1 MEVFQYKAIDERG
14 RIQVG
19 KVDAVN
25 IADLEI
31 RLNKLGLDLVNY
43 KELGSSGPVISG
55 GGVTRRDLITFC
67 FHLEQT
73 SRAGVP
79 IMESLGDLRD
89 STENPRLRE
98 VIAAMIE
105 SIEGGKTLSAAMQ
118 DYPNVFSN
126 VFSALIRAGEQSGE
140 MSEVFNQ
147 LGDNLKWQD
156 ELASQTKKILMYPLF
171 VGSVVIAV
179 VFFLMTYLVPEL
191 LRFVKTMGQEL
202 PIHTKVLIVVS
213 NVFVDYWYLIL
224 IVPVILV
231 MLLFIGIRVSPS
243 FHYTVDKLK
252 LKIPIIGPILK
263 KIILT
268 RFASF
273 FAIMYSSGITIIE
286 CIRTGEEIV
295 GNKVIEEA
303 MRNVGQQIADGATLS
318 NSFASTKLFP
328 PLVLRMIRVG
338 ENTGALEV
346 ALKNISYFYTRD
358 VRESTEKLQA
368 MIEPTMTV
376 ILGAIIGWVMFSV
389 LGPIY
394 DIITKVKI

>member
-31 RLNKLGLDLVNY
+31 RLDKLGLDLVNY
-43 KELGSSGPVISG
+43 KELGSSSRVISG

-105 SIEGGKTLSAAMQ
+105 SIEGGKTLSGAMQ

-156 ELASQTKKILMYPLF
+156 ELASQTKKILMYPL
-171 VGSVVIAV
+171 SVVQHYA
-179 VFFLMTYLVPEL
+179 L
-191 LRFVKTMGQEL
+191 LLQSPCCQQSLRLYEYIQ
-202 PIHTKVLIVVS
+202 
-213 NVFVDYWYLIL
+213 
-224 IVPVILV
+224 
-231 MLLFIGIRVSPS
+231 LLLYP
-243 FHYTVDKLK
+243 
-252 LKIPIIGPILK
+252 
-263 KIILT
+263 
-268 RFASF
+268 
-273 FAIMYSSGITIIE
+273 M
-286 CIRTGEEIV
+286 
-295 GNKVIEEA
+295 
-303 MRNVGQQIADGATLS
+303 
-318 NSFASTKLFP
+318 ST
-328 PLVLRMIRVG
+328 
-338 ENTGALEV
+338 
-346 ALKNISYFYTRD
+346 
-358 VRESTEKLQA
+358 
-368 MIEPTMTV
+368 
-376 ILGAIIGWVMFSV
+376 
-389 LGPIY
+389 
-394 DIITKVKI
+394 